1 LPLESYPPDVWKTFI
16 FDQETVTSKMGATP
30 NGVRDEARPVLF
42 ELVNPVESGTA
53 VEKVSP
59 APQRGGMISSMMAS
73 GSAPQRIGKRT
84 LPSPRDTTSSE
95 ERKA

>member
-1 LPLESYPPDVWKTFI
+1 MPLESYPPDVWKTFI
-16 FDQETVTSKMGATP
+16 FDQETVTRKMGATP
-30 NGVRDEARPVLF
+30 NGVRDEREASAFRTGQ
-42 ELVNPVESGTA
+42 PVESGTA
-53 VEKVSP
+53 VKKVSP
-59 APQRGGMISSMMAS
+59 APQRGGMISSKMAS